1 MSICRVLFLL
11 KTEQKTNRQEDKKP
25 VTPVLSALADKK
37 KKLARIG
44 EKSSGFFLPRDP
56 GHGYSQ
62 VLKDLLTS
70 PLSPLSGAMC

>member
-37 KKLARIG
+37 KN
-44 EKSSGFFLPRDP
+44 
-56 GHGYSQ
+56 
-62 VLKDLLTS
+62 
-70 PLSPLSGAMC
+70 

>member
-37 KKLARIG
+37 KTSEDRGKIQWIFSPQR
-44 EKSSGFFLPRDP
+44 P
-56 GHGYSQ
+56 GPW
-62 VLKDLLTS
+62 VFAS
-70 PLSPLSGAMC
+70 P